1 MTLSV
6 DLMLRAAEKI
16 TLVLE
21 ASATT
26 RFGIHSSSL
35 NHPLTILP
43 DQGIEIVGIQK
54 KVNGGAG
61 DPLGLLAEP

>member
-6 DLMLRAAEKI
+6 ELMLRAAEKI

-26 RFGIHSSSL
+26 RFGSI
-35 NHPLTILP
+35 IFM
-43 DQGIEIVGIQK
+43 DEEVIG
-54 KVNGGAG
+54 
-61 DPLGLLAEP
+61 LGPQSARPNAIRCQ